1 MRHPVHRS
9 ISSLAPAG
17 LALLLALAGVV
28 VRAQATGYRV
38 GPRDLID
45 IKVFEEPA
53 LDGQYRVTAEGT
65 VRLPLIGD
73 FAVAGLTESDLA
85 DSLRRYLEAN
95 YLQTASVT
103 VQVTE
108 FLSQPISIIGAVNE
122 PGNLDLAGRYTL
134 IQAIT
139 AAGGLALDHGGKAYV
154 RRRSDNGL
162 TSQLEIDLEALM
174 LANDDRLDI
183 PIFANDVINIP
194 TVVKITVYMLGEVT
208 LQGALDFDSTQRL
221 TVLTAISRA
230 GGVTDRAADKII
242 VRRQLEDGSVREI
255 EVDYKQVVNG
265 RAPDIE
271 LADGDVVL
279 VKESFF

>member
-1 MRHPVHRS
+1 MHRS